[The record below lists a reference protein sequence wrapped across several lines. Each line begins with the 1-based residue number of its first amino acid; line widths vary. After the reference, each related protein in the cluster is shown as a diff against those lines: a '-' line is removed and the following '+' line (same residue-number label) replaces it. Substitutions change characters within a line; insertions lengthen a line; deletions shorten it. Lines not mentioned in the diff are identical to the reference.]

1 MLAEMERT
9 FVIIKPDGVQRGLV
23 GKVIQRIEEKG
34 FKIVAMKMTTI
45 SADKAKE
52 HYAEHAGKRFY
63 QDLVDFITSG
73 PSVILVVAGKGAIS
87 AIRKMNGT
95 TNPAEATPGTI
106 RGDFGIETGRNVVHG
121 SDSAD
126 SATREV
132 ALHFGPA
139 DILDYNRIDEFWL
152 YE

>member
-1 MLAEMERT
+1 M
-9 FVIIKPDGVQRGLV
+9 
-23 GKVIQRIEEKG
+23 
-34 FKIVAMKMTTI
+34 
-45 SADKAKE
+45 
-52 HYAEHAGKRFY
+52 
-63 QDLVDFITSG
+63 
-73 PSVILVVAGKGAIS
+73 
-87 AIRKMNGT
+87 
-95 TNPAEATPGTI
+95 
-106 RGDFGIETGRNVVHG
+106 ETGRNVVHG